1 MRVEMREIQGK
12 ARVKES
18 FAPIGFF
25 LVGVLVFGLATGFA
39 EKAYSQRFP
48 DAPAP
53 VVSAPLRKMVDECG
67 AYMWVQWNVP
77 RDPTVDKEGPY
88 IPMKDRIKQKS
99 TAGRISPRGN

>member
-1 MRVEMREIQGK
+1 MEIQGK
-12 ARVKES
+12 MRLKES
-18 FAPIGFF
+18 FTPLGIF
-25 LVGVLVFGLATGFA
+25 LAGILLFGIFTGMV
-39 EKAYSQRFP
+39 EKAYVQRFP

-53 VVSAPLRKMVDECG
+53 VVSAPLRKEVDECG

-99 TAGRISPRGN
+99 TAGRIGIP

>member
-18 FAPIGFF
+18 FTPIGLF
-25 LVGVLVFGLATGFA
+25 LVGVLVFGLATGFV
-39 EKAYSQRFP
+39 EKAYYQRNP

-67 AYMWVQWNVP
+67 VYMWVQWQVP
-77 RDPTVDKEGPY
+77 RDPTVDKEAPY
-88 IPMKDRIKQKS
+88 VSMKDRLKQKG
-99 TAGRISPRGN
+99 TTGRIPIQ